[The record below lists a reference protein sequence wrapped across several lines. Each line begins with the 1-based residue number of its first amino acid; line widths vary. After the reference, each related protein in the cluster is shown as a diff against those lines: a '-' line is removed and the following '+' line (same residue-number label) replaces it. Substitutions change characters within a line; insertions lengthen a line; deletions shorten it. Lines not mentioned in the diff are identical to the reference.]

1 MDGLE
6 EREVIGFVDQH
17 RFSDLEVFNQPYL
30 GIHLHPIGTRSI
42 YWLLV
47 RFQSAVLIEWIGLGV
62 ILIFSEKNTVL
73 ERTAK

>member
-6 EREVIGFVDQH
+6 EREVIRFVDQH
-17 RFSDLEVFNQPYL
+17 QFSELEVFNQSYL
-30 GIHLHPIGTRSI
+30 GIHLHPIGARSI
-42 YWLLV
+42 YRLLV